1 MRKAQQKEEEERQ
14 KQQVKEINQS
24 TEVIEVHAPPKDS
37 SSAAVDL
44 HIVQQKEE
52 TTSNN
57 TSLPKKKPLITVI
70 EESSEEVK
78 EPPATSEKKEPREEC
93 IYSSLEVQ
101 SVVVQHY
108 VQQNIPII
116 QPVTV
121 LFYTILSNHQLPP
134 LPESTIL
141 YEETSATCS
150 YTSEEKQRLT
160 NIKKYVIQFDEEQQE
175 RHVLMLL
182 DILLGYIYDN
192 RFTQVSYAITLSLQ

>member
-1 MRKAQQKEEEERQ
+1 MKAMILMANNIFKITSKKTIISTKKPSISFLVIWLAIGSFIFVHYLPHWVIADRYLRKMRKAQQKEEEERQ
-14 KQQVKEINQS
+14 KQQVEEINQS

-37 SSAAVDL
+37 SSTAVDL

-93 IYSSLEVQ
+93 ICSYLEVQ

-121 LFYTILSNHQLPP
+121 LFYTILSNH
-134 LPESTIL
+134 
-141 YEETSATCS
+141 
-150 YTSEEKQRLT
+150 
-160 NIKKYVIQFDEEQQE
+160 
-175 RHVLMLL
+175 
-182 DILLGYIYDN
+182 
-192 RFTQVSYAITLSLQ
+192 